1 MLINMVN
8 GTVKWF
14 SDLKGVG
21 FISQES
27 GDDVFVH
34 HSSIKCKGSKTL
46 FAGDKVEFEIDEDR
60 KGLRAERVI
69 KV

>member
-1 MLINMVN
+1 MVN
-8 GTVKWF
+8 GIVKWF

-21 FISQES
+21 FISQEN

-34 HSSIKCKGSKTL
+34 HSSIQCKGLKTL
-46 FAGDKVEFEIDEDR
+46 FAGDKVEFEIKEGH
-60 KGLRAERVI
+60 KGSRAENVV